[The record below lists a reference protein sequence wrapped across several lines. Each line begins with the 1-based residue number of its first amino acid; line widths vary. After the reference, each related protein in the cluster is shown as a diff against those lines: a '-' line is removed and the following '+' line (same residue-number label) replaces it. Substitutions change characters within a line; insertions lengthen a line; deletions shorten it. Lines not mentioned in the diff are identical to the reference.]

1 MLKINAME
9 TVKKSRTKNWIYF
22 SIWLVIITV
31 MLVKPELRPFFWLAL
46 PGVCTHFAY
55 GMDLI

>member
-1 MLKINAME
+1 ME